1 MGFRYLKISPISNFR
16 NPKNNVSF
24 GEARVNILAMGDSH
38 GQIESL
44 PAAFDAIEYKKAEIF
59 DTPKEKT
66 TDKPQM
72 PKNYLNLF
80 THAGDYFINPA
91 KRGFIGDPNATAA
104 SNQVKLLNSF
114 LTELKKDAPDLEGY
128 YTLGN
133 HCLDDGDE
141 LAVKELSKADVT
153 TLLTNVNLRNSKS
166 ITDLSEKDQEKFKE
180 QAILEIPDDKNPN
193 LKHKVLMLGMTTPSV
208 DFYVPNQVKGLDI
221 IDRNAKKDVQLTEK
235 DFTKSYE
242 KLNKTIGDFKKDN
255 PKGAVVLLS
264 HNGNAVADMIVK
276 NVSGI
281 DVIINGHDHKKENHI
296 ATNPT
301 TGHQTLVASMYQNN
315 RKFSSIKLHFDDDGN
330 LDTIKNKDFYTEDV
344 EKEKK
349 AQAATNPIEA
359 GKKEVNPI
367 QEKLNALLGEDFKP
381 SVFLSGP
388 TNIESLSTDGIRNS
402 SNLLANF
409 TSDVVKEQYEK
420 HGGEADIVGLQTA
433 SIRQNLPVNGWTSN
447 IKLLNLFC
455 GRTVALG
462 ALQKGEL
469 KGAEITKFVIENYGD
484 NMKNRNRNPLVQYSG
499 MKVNKGQFDNLLMSG
514 NATMK
519 DYADCLEV
527 KDKEGK
533 YQKLDLEKTYKVA
546 LPEELFV
553 VPNVKTLMNM
563 KDKFQPTGYNADDL
577 FMEYVKDNDYKI
589 SMDKSAD
596 VRVVE

>member
-1 MGFRYLKISPISNFR
+1 MKISPINNFR
-16 NPKNNVSF
+16 NPRNQVSF

-44 PAAFDAIEYKKAEIF
+44 PAAFDAIKYKKAEIF
-59 DTPKEKT
+59 EAPKEKT
-66 TDKPQM
+66 ADIPQM

-91 KRGFIGDPNATAA
+91 KKGFIGDPNATAA

-153 TLLTNVNLRNSKS
+153 TLLTNVNLKNSKS

-349 AQAATNPIEA
+349 AQVATNPIEA